1 MSRRGSG
8 FADGTIVISQQP
20 VPTISFYQV
29 NYRLNTTVTVLADS
43 DSSVIIPVES
53 NKALFIYDIYVSSP
67 LSSWMMMELYSG
79 GLGPYAPSGGYGYIE
94 RHFKG
99 GLDFYEDV
107 TLKIYN
113 YGSSDADVLVHV
125 NGFVI
130 PSTFTYKWRQLHKQR
145 VW

>member
-1 MSRRGSG
+1 MSSWGSG
-8 FADGTIVISQQP
+8 FTDGSIIVVQQP
-20 VPTISFYQV
+20 VPIISFYQV
-29 NYRLNTTVTVLADS
+29 NYRFNATVTVLAGS
-43 DSSVIIPVES
+43 DSSVTIPVER
-53 NKALFIYDIYVSSP
+53 NKALFIYDIYVTSP
-67 LSSWMMMELYSG
+67 LSSWMMIELYHG
-79 GLGPYAPSGGYGYIE
+79 DQGPYIPSGGYGYIE